1 MTMVFNKERKHVD
14 VTKQMF
20 IDFFKTKGF
29 VYDEKSCNSI
39 IVSAEEAKSKLLE
52 KESNKKYYKCY
63 IESGLDYSGINMVLD
78 LIDSNNGIM
87 NTWTPQSLLIQDYY
101 DNLYKESQAKNK
113 PAVIKTQKEFNI
125 NKPKYVNKPKE
136 LPEGQNVIITP
147 YEEKKNS
154 EVKPQETN
162 KVLMYVPEYVKEADG
177 KVTVETKAVEVP
189 KEVIITPPPVAIEK
203 PKEIQE
209 VTDQVEN
216 QQQTQTVTTAQQPVQ
231 YAKSKI
237 TINSVINNPIFS
249 VFTYLDTNYRKK
261 HPLPPSPFGSLVAA
275 DPDYTK
281 PQETA
286 RSMFVDWDFCDSNY
300 GNNVTKIDYIEYS
313 TFKLF
318 TNAEFL
324 KFIGQYNQQPLF
336 KVYFDQND
344 ERHLIL
350 IAEDENGII
359 QIDHNRF
366 LNQNNTNVK
375 YNSRSK

>member
-1 MTMVFNKERKHVD
+1 MTKSGYAGCWENVKENIMDKYNFKVTSDMVKKLSETHKFIYDKTNTMVLVPKTEEEKNDKSLLFDFNDICDFLDKKVSICSARSMRTIYKYFDKKNKESKPVIVD
-14 VTKQMF
+14 THNTITTGM
-20 IDFFKTKGF
+20 
-29 VYDEKSCNSI
+29 
-39 IVSAEEAKSKLLE
+39 
-52 KESNKKYYKCY
+52 KY
-63 IESGLDYSGINMVLD
+63 
-78 LIDSNNGIM
+78 
-87 NTWTPQSLLIQDYY
+87 
-101 DNLYKESQAKNK
+101 A
-113 PAVIKTQKEFNI
+113 
-125 NKPKYVNKPKE
+125 NKPKE
-136 LPEGQNVIITP
+136 LPEGQNVIVTP
-147 YEEKKNS
+147 YEEKNNS
-154 EVKPQETN
+154 EVKPRETD

-177 KVTVETKAVEVP
+177 KITVETKAVEKP
-189 KEVIITPPPVAIEK
+189 EVIMTPPPVAIEK

-209 VTDQVEN
+209 VTNQVEN
-216 QQQTQTVTTAQQPVQ
+216 QQQAQTVAATEQQRPVQ
-231 YAKSKI
+231 YAKSKV
-237 TINSVINNPIFS
+237 TINSIINNPIFS
-249 VFTYLDTNYRKK
+249 VFTYLDVNYRKK

-286 RSMFVDWDFCDSNY
+286 RSMFIDWDFCDSNY

-344 ERHLIL
+344 EHHLIL